1 MALCGDMERVFEIGP
16 VFRAENSFTNRHL
29 CEFTGLDMEMNI
41 QDHYFEVLDML
52 GDLMAYLF
60 EGIETRYK
68 KELDVIRA

>member
-52 GDLMAYLF
+52 GDLMAHLF